1 MSDKGSVA
9 PKERVNIVYKSH
21 TGDQSEDVE
30 LPLKMLVLGDFTG
43 RPSDEIVEE
52 RPTININKENFDDVL
67 KGYNLSLNLNVPNKL
82 EPEAGEDDLLPV
94 ELKMNTMK
102 DFSPDNIA
110 EQVPELKSLL
120 ELRKSLLALKGPLGN
135 VPAFR
140 KAIQGILSDEEAR
153 EKLLKELGVD
163 SDDSQK

>member
-21 TGDQSEDVE
+21 TGDKSEEVE
-30 LPLKMLVLGDFTG
+30 LPLKLLVLGDFAG
-43 RPSDEIVEE
+43 RRSDEIVEE
-52 RPTININKENFDDVL
+52 RKTINISKENFDDVIKAYEL
-67 KGYNLSLNLNVPNKL
+67 KLNIKVPNTLDAQSK
-82 EPEAGEDDLLPV
+82 DDD
-94 ELKMNTMK
+94 ELSVQLVMRGIK
-102 DFSPDNIA
+102 DFSPDNIV

-140 KAIQGILSDEEAR
+140 KSIQSILSDEKSR
-153 EKLLKELGVD
+153 ERLMAELGLSE
-163 SDDSQK
+163 SDA

>member
-21 TGDQSEDVE
+21 TGDKSEEVE
-30 LPLKMLVLGDFTG
+30 LPLKLLVLGDFSG
-43 RPSDEIVEE
+43 KPSDEIVEE
-52 RPTININKENFDDVL
+52 RRTININKENFDDVL
-67 KGYNLSLNLNVPNKL
+67 KGYGLSVDMNVPNKL
-82 EPEAGEDDLLPV
+82 DEKADEDDLLPV
-94 ELKMNTMK
+94 SLKMSGMK
-102 DFSPDNIA
+102 DFSPDNIV

-140 KAIQGILSDEEAR
+140 KSIQKLLSDDDAR
-153 EKLLKELGVD
+153 EKLMRELNLSD
-163 SDDSQK
+163 SGE

>member
-21 TGDQSEDVE
+21 TGDKTEEVE
-30 LPLKMLVLGDFTG
+30 LPLKLLVLGDFTG
-43 RPSDEIVEE
+43 RQSDEIVEE
-52 RPTININKENFDDVL
+52 RKAININKENFDEVM
-67 KGYNLSLNLNVPNKL
+67 KAYNLSLNVRVPKTL
-82 EPEAGEDDLLPV
+82 DKSAVGDELLV
-94 ELKMNTMK
+94 NLVMQGIK
-102 DFSPDNIA
+102 DFTPDNIV

-140 KAIQGILSDEEAR
+140 KSIQAIMSDEESKQ
-153 EKLLKELGVD
+153 KLMNELGI
-163 SDDSQK
+163 SEKGA

>member
-21 TGDQSEDVE
+21 TGDKTEEVE
-30 LPLKMLVLGDFTG
+30 LPLKLLVLGDFTG
-43 RPSDEIVEE
+43 RQSDEIVEE
-52 RPTININKENFDDVL
+52 RKAININKENFDEVM
-67 KGYNLSLNLNVPNKL
+67 KAYNLSLNIRVPKTL
-82 EPEAGEDDLLPV
+82 DKDAKGDELPV
-94 ELKMNTMK
+94 SLVMQGIK
-102 DFSPDNIA
+102 DFTPDNIV

-140 KAIQGILSDEEAR
+140 KSIQAIMSDEESKQ
-153 EKLLKELGVD
+153 KLMNELGISEKD
-163 SDDSQK
+163 A

>member
-21 TGDQSEDVE
+21 TGDKSEEVE
-30 LPLKMLVLGDFTG
+30 LPLKLLVLGDFSG
-43 RPSDEIVEE
+43 KPSDEIVED
-52 RPTININKENFDDVL
+52 RKTININKENFDDVM
-67 KGYNLSLNLNVPNKL
+67 KGYKLSLSLNVQNKL
-82 EPEAGEDDLLPV
+82 EENAGEDDQIPV
-94 ELKMNTMK
+94 SLTMAGMK
-102 DFSPDNIA
+102 DFSPDNIV

-140 KAIQGILSDEEAR
+140 KSIQSILSDDTSR
-153 EKLLKELGVD
+153 EKLIRELGLTD
-163 SDDSQK
+163 QED

>member
-21 TGDQSEDVE
+21 TGDKTEEVE
-30 LPLKMLVLGDFTG
+30 LPLKLLVLGDFSG
-43 RPSDEIVEE
+43 RPSDEIVED
-52 RPTININKENFDDVL
+52 RKAININKENFDDVM
-67 KGYNLSLNLNVPNKL
+67 KGYKLGLTMKVPNKL
-82 EPEAGEDDLLPV
+82 DPHAQEGDQV
-94 ELKMNTMK
+94 SVNLKMNGMK

-110 EQVPELKSLL
+110 EQVPELKALL

-140 KAIQGILSDEEAR
+140 KSIQSILSDDAAKA
-153 EKLLKELGVD
+153 KLMQELGL
-163 SDDSQK
+163 SESEK

>member
-21 TGDQSEDVE
+21 TGDKSEEVE
-30 LPLKMLVLGDFTG
+30 LPLKMLVLGDFSG

-52 RPTININKENFDDVL
+52 RRTININKENFDDVM
-67 KGYNLSLNLNVPNKL
+67 KGYNLSVQLNVPNRL
-82 EPEAGEDDLLPV
+82 DDKADELSV
-94 ELKMNTMK
+94 QLKMAGMK

-110 EQVPELKSLL
+110 EQVPELKALL

-140 KAIQGILSDEEAR
+140 KSIQSILSDDGSR
-153 EKLLKELGVD
+153 EKLMKELGLDD
-163 SDDSQK
+163 SDA

>member
-1 MSDKGSVA
+1 MSSDKGSVA

-21 TGDQSEDVE
+21 TGEESEDVE
-30 LPLKMLVLGDFTG
+30 LPLKLMVLGDFTG

-52 RPTININKENFDDVL
+52 REAINVNKENFDDVM
-67 KGYNLSLNLNVPNKL
+67 KGYELKLNLAVPNQL
-82 EPEAGEDDLLPV
+82 DPEAGPNDELPV
-94 ELKMNTMK
+94 ELRMSGMK
-102 DFSPDNIA
+102 DFSPDNII

-140 KAIQGILSDEEAR
+140 KSIQRILADDDAR
-153 EKLLKELGVD
+153 EKLLKELGLD
-163 SDDSQK
+163 ESDD

>member
-21 TGDQSEDVE
+21 TGDKTEEVE
-30 LPLKMLVLGDFTG
+30 LPLKLLVLGDFTG
-43 RPSDEIVEE
+43 RQSDEIVEE
-52 RPTININKENFDDVL
+52 RKAININKENFDEVM
-67 KGYNLSLNLNVPNKL
+67 KAYNLSLNVRVPKTL
-82 EPEAGEDDLLPV
+82 DKGAVGDELLV
-94 ELKMNTMK
+94 NLVMQGIK
-102 DFSPDNIA
+102 DFTPDNIV

-140 KAIQGILSDEEAR
+140 KSIQAIMSDEESKQ
-153 EKLLKELGVD
+153 KLMNELGI
-163 SDDSQK
+163 SEKGA